1 MSKRDVLQ
9 EILTK
14 RERLPFGQLRAA
26 SGLLQIR
33 DRIDRDASDA
43 MAVSLHVVGIVAC
56 VEVAAR
62 DAIRQLVDS
71 GDPYDQRVG
80 DLLKGDIRFT
90 LDVVRAFRD
99 RKVSLGEFV
108 AHLLAI
114 SSIDQMFA
122 YFDVLLDAS
131 FRQSLVD
138 LATDEGEVNAEPA
151 ATPLVP
157 DVDRMMRAMARA
169 FAARHVTAHEADF
182 AATSKDDVREFLAQ
196 AVLFESALYELVRQC
211 VGPMVGPSAL
221 QDSLVAM
228 QHANESA
235 DELLTTYKQLVQI
248 LRSGHLDTTRPDVLQ
263 ALDASQKAFDK
274 YLGEEVS
281 FRLAFHN
288 PGSGNSMRAIEAWVT
303 GAFSRQRNEDLKE
316 AVSTA
321 IELIEVSKLRSGA

>member
-1 MSKRDVLQ
+1 MKRDVLQ

-33 DRIDRDASDA
+33 DRIEHDASDE
-43 MAVSLHVVGIVAC
+43 MALSLHVVGIVAC

-62 DAIRQLVDS
+62 DAICQLVDS

-80 DLLKGDIRFT
+80 DLLKSEVRFT

-108 AHLLAI
+108 AHLLPI
-114 SSIDQMFA
+114 SSVDQMVA
-122 YFDVLLDAS
+122 YFDGLLDS
-131 FRQSLVD
+131 SLRQSLID
-138 LATDEGEVNAEPA
+138 LSVDEGEPNAGSLV
-151 ATPLVP
+151 TPLVP
-157 DVDRMMRAMARA
+157 DVDRMMRAVARA

-182 AATSKDDVREFLAQ
+182 TATSKDDVREFLEQ
-196 AVLFESALYELVRQC
+196 AILFESALFELVRQC

-221 QDSLVAM
+221 HDSLVAM
-228 QHANESA
+228 QHANEIAS
-235 DELLTTYKQLVQI
+235 ELRTTYKRLVDI
-248 LRSGHLDTTRPDVLQ
+248 LRSGLLDITRPDVLQ
-263 ALDASQKAFDK
+263 ALAASQDAFDK
-274 YLGEEVS
+274 YLENEVS

-288 PGSGNSMRAIEAWVT
+288 PGSGNTMRAIEAWIT
-303 GAFSRQRNEDLKE
+303 AAFSRQRDEDLKE

>member
-1 MSKRDVLQ
+1 MTKRDVLQ

-14 RERLPFGQLRAA
+14 RERLPFGQFRAA

-43 MAVSLHVVGIVAC
+43 MAGSLHVVGIVAC

-80 DLLKGDIRFT
+80 DLLKSELRFT

-114 SSIDQMFA
+114 SSIDQMVA
-122 YFDVLLDAS
+122 YFDVLLDSS
-131 FRQSLVD
+131 FRQSLIA
-138 LATDEGEVNAEPA
+138 LADEGEANIESVS
-151 ATPLVP
+151 TPLVP
-157 DVDRMMRAMARA
+157 DVDGMMRAMSRA

-182 AATSKDDVREFLAQ
+182 AATSKDEVREFLAQ

-221 QDSLVAM
+221 HDSLIAM
-228 QHANESA
+228 QHANEIA
-235 DELLTTYKQLVQI
+235 NELQTTYNKLVEI
-248 LRSGHLDTTRPDVLQ
+248 LRSGLLDTTRPDVLQ
-263 ALDASQKAFDK
+263 ALDASQNAFDK
-274 YLGEEVS
+274 YLAEEVS

-288 PGSGNSMRAIEAWVT
+288 PGSGNSMRAIEAWAT

-321 IELIEVSKLRSGA
+321 IQLIEVSKLRNGA